1 MSTKAGVDEPP
12 GGASPGMKA
21 QWNWHPVL
29 PIPNSPLF
37 EWPPSPVATF
47 RWFAKSWLR
56 LSMTLLVLGA
66 STLTWIIL
74 QPALERTG
82 TFEFG
87 WIAQILLRNLA
98 LTVVIAGSLHLYLHT
113 FRKQDRHHRFM
124 KPGTERKHRKFTWG
138 DQVLDNMFWTLASGV
153 PIWSAYEVF
162 YLWAYANGHLP
173 TLDWAGEPALL
184 ALLFLLTPLWL
195 SFHFYW
201 IHRLLHWRP
210 LYRMAHSL
218 HHRNIDTGPWTGISM
233 HPLEHVLYFSSILIH
248 LVVPSH
254 PLLMLFHMQLQA
266 LNPLASHSG
275 FSDLQVRDRSWLAL
289 GEFHHQLHHRH
300 FDCNYGT
307 ADVPLDKWF
316 GSFHDGTP
324 EATEDLR
331 TRRLGRI
338 KARVLAERAQP
349 RAGESSAR
357 EP

>member
-1 MSTKAGVDEPP
+1 MSSNAPEVEPS
-12 GGASPGMKA
+12 GGMDQAVNP

-37 EWPPSPVATF
+37 EWSPRPVAIF
-47 RWFAKSWLR
+47 KWFAKSWLR
-56 LSMTLLVLGA
+56 LSMTLLVLGTA
-66 STLTWIIL
+66 TLTWIFL
-74 QPALERTG
+74 QPALERSV

-87 WIAQILLRNLA
+87 WIAQILLRNLG
-98 LTVVIAGSLHLYLHT
+98 LTVVVAGSLHLYFHT
-113 FRKQDRHHRFM
+113 FGKQGRQHRFM
-124 KPGTERKHRKFTWG
+124 KPGTARNHRKFTWG

-153 PIWSAYEVF
+153 PIWSACEVL
-162 YLWAYANGHLP
+162 YLWAYANGYLP
-173 TLDWAGEPALL
+173 ALAWADNPALL
-184 ALLFLLTPLWL
+184 VLFFLLTPLWL

-233 HPLEHVLYFSSILIH
+233 HPLEHLLYFSSILVH
-248 LVVPSH
+248 LVVPSN
-254 PLLMLFHMQLQA
+254 PLLMLFHMQVQA

-275 FSDLQVRDRSWLAL
+275 FSDLQVRDKSRLAL
-289 GEFHHQLHHRH
+289 GEFHHQLHHRY

-324 EATEDLR
+324 EATKNLR
-331 TRRLGRI
+331 MRQRGRN
-338 KARVLAERAQP
+338 
-349 RAGESSAR
+349 AGFGR
-357 EP
+357 